1 MPIIVWG
8 LVGIGGLVA
17 GGYAAKSLGDAADQT
32 ANLVKWTAAAGVVY
46 LVYRSGVVKRLGK

>member
-1 MPIIVWG
+1 MPLIYWG

-17 GGYAAKSLGDAADQT
+17 GGFAAKSVGSAADST
-32 ANLVKWTAAAGVVY
+32 ANMIKWTTAAGVVY